1 MSVKNELDKFGKFIV
16 QQSRSNLTK
25 AGKKDRGTLYKSI
38 GYEAKENK
46 NSFELTIS
54 MADHGKFVDKGV
66 RGATTST
73 KNSTSPYKFGTGT
86 GKGGDGLRKSIDGWV
101 QRKRIQFQQKDGKGV
116 KGQFLSYKQTAFL
129 ISRSIWNKGLEATN
143 FFERPFELAFKKL
156 PDELIEAYGLTIDS
170 LLKTSLK

>member
-38 GYEAKENK
+38 SYEAKENK

-54 MADHGKFVDKGV
+54 MADHGKFIDKGV
-66 RGATTST
+66 KGVKSSSKAP
-73 KNSTSPYKFGTGT
+73 NSPYKFGTGT
-86 GKGGDGLRKSIDGWV
+86 GAKGGLTSGIDGWV
-101 QRKRIQFQQKDGKGV
+101 RRKRFQFKDKKGK
-116 KGQFLSYKQTAFL
+116 FLSYESTAF
-129 ISRSIWNKGLEATN
+129 IVRRSIWFTGLKTTN